1 MKNKTELLYGIRPVI
16 EAIESGRELEK
27 ILFQKGLKGELVS
40 ELRSLARERMIPMQ
54 PLPTEALNKVTGKNH
69 QGVIAYIAEVTYVDL
84 EEVLMRIFEEGRS
97 PLVLVLD
104 HITDV
109 RNFGSIAR
117 TAECAGVDVIV
128 TAAKGGA
135 MINADAVKTSAGAL
149 LKIAVNRSFNL
160 AKSIDLLKGYG
171 VQVVACTEKS
181 GELYYENDYSK
192 PTAIVLG
199 SEDKG
204 IETTILQKADAIA
217 KIPLMGSI
225 DSLNVSVSNGIILYE
240 TVRQRSLQQEK

>member
-1 MKNKTELLYGIRPVI
+1 MKTKTELLYGIRPVI

-27 ILFQKGLKGELVS
+27 ILLQKGLKGELVS
-40 ELRSLARERMIPMQ
+40 DLRTLAKERMIPIQ
-54 PLPTEALNKVTGKNH
+54 PLPPEALNKVTGKNH
-69 QGVIAYIAEVTYVDL
+69 QGVIAYIAQVTYVDL
-84 EEVLMRIFEEGRS
+84 EEVLMRIFEEGRA

-128 TAAKGGA
+128 TAARGGA
-135 MINADAVKTSAGAL
+135 MINADAIKTSAGAL
-149 LKIAVNRSFNL
+149 LKISVNRSFNL

-171 VQVVACTEKS
+171 VQVVACTENN

-192 PTAIVLG
+192 PTAVVLG

-204 IETTILQKADAIA
+204 IEATLLQKADAFA

-225 DSLNVSVSNGIILYE
+225 DSLNVSVSNGIVLYE
-240 TVRQRSLQQEK
+240 TVRQRS